1 MNSKGVID
9 KILADAQAQAN
20 QIKAHAADEQAD
32 EQAEHERIVADF
44 KNQTDTIA
52 KKAAED
58 EKLHVLAAARMQV
71 SRELLAEK
79 RVILDKVFIEARK
92 RLIGMDDDAYRG
104 LFTKLIVEA
113 AETGDEE
120 VIVDKNEKRIDRN
133 FVKNVNRELGPGF
146 RGNLRLSEKKANIGA
161 GFILSRGDIKKNVSA
176 DVLISQARKDLEIE
190 LAKQL
195 FVSD

>member
-9 KILADAQAQAN
+9 KILADAQAQAD
-20 QIKAHAADEQAD
+20 QIRAYAADEQAD

-104 LFTKLIVEA
+104 LFPRPGA
-113 AETGDEE
+113 RQAER
-120 VIVDKNEKRIDRN
+120 VAVPARAQ
-133 FVKNVNRELGPGF
+133 LPP
-146 RGNLRLSEKKANIGA
+146 RGRA
-161 GFILSRGDIKKNVSA
+161 
-176 DVLISQARKDLEIE
+176 QAL
-190 LAKQL
+190 
-195 FVSD
+195 